1 MTDFFISY
9 TQADRNWAVW
19 IAWILEEKGYTT
31 VIQDWDF
38 RPGGNFVLDM
48 QKAAAGTERTVAIL
62 SPDYLKSRFSAAEW
76 AAAFA
81 KDPTGEKGI
90 LLPVRVREVELA
102 GLLPQV
108 VYIDLVG
115 RDEDTSRERLLAGI
129 KRERAKPAGKP
140 AFPGPRPLFPGSL
153 KGNPTPALPLD
164 VIPDPGPLPAG
175 SRMPFAPNPLFVG
188 RREDLRTLARQLQA
202 GETSAVGQV
211 EIAAATGLGGIGK
224 TQLAAEFVHRYGR
237 SFDGGVFWMSFA
249 DPAAVPAEVAACGR
263 SLDLHPSHDT
273 LPLDQQV
280 RLVEEAWAR
289 SIPRLLVF
297 DNCEEEA
304 LLDRWR
310 PRTGGARVLVTSR
323 RQRWDRSLG
332 VQSIQISTLPRAA
345 SIELLR
351 KFRPDVPREE
361 PALSDIA
368 AELGDL
374 PLALY
379 LAGSFLERYAE
390 APDGQPAAYLEALRQ
405 GGLLRHPSLQGKFA
419 GISPTSHETHV
430 GRTFAL
436 SIEKLKPE
444 VEIDALALALLAR
457 AVHFAPGEPIPRELL
472 LKTMNLESNA
482 RLQAEDALSRLTALG
497 LLEAGKAGA
506 LVMHRLVAEF
516 ARGSDGGEDARNAV
530 EESLLAEANRLN
542 RAGIPG
548 PLLAWQPHLRA
559 VTEIARK
566 RETTNAAGLCN
577 TLGYH
582 LWMIGDYS
590 GARPYW
596 ERALAIHEKDLGA
609 EHPDTARS
617 LNNLGALLQSQ
628 GDLVAARP
636 YYERALAIREK
647 VLGAEHPDTAL
658 SLNNLGFLLQRQGDL
673 ATARPHFER
682 ALAIWEKAL
691 GAEHPN
697 TARSLNNLGFLLRSQ
712 GDLAAAR
719 PYFERALA
727 ILEKALGAEHPDTA
741 TSLGN
746 LGGLLQSQGDLAAAR
761 PYFERAFAI
770 RGKVLGAEHPD
781 TALSLN
787 NLGGLLQ
794 SQGDLAAAR
803 PYHERALAIL
813 EARLGPDHPD
823 TKIAR
828 ENLAA
833 LGRLG
838 AGRERRGG
846 LKALLGRL
854 FKTS

>member
-1 MTDFFISY
+1 MNARAGEERYAFVLHKTPAAMTDFFISY
-9 TQADRNWAVW
+9 TQADRDWAVW
-19 IAWILEEKGYTT
+19 IAWVLEEKGYTSI
-31 VIQDWDF
+31 IQDWDF

-48 QKAAAGTERTVAIL
+48 QRAAAGTERTVAIL
-62 SPDYLKSRFSAAEW
+62 SPDYLQSRFTAPEW

-90 LLPVRVREVELA
+90 LLSVRVCEVELA

-115 RDEDTSRERLLAGI
+115 LDQDTCRVRLLAGI
-129 KRERAKPAGKP
+129 KRERAKPVKPP
-140 AFPGPRPLFPGSL
+140 AFPGSPPPFPGSP
-153 KGNPTPALPLD
+153 KDNPTPALPINVL
-164 VIPDPGPLPAG
+164 PDPGPLPAG

-188 RREDLRTLARQLQA
+188 RQEDLRTLARQLQA

-237 SFDGGVFWMSFA
+237 SFAGGVFWMRFE

-263 SLDLHPSHDT
+263 SLDLHPSYDS

-280 RLVEEAWAR
+280 RLVEEAWTR

-304 LLDRWR
+304 LLAHWR

-323 RQRWDRSLG
+323 RQRWARSLAI
-332 VQSIQISTLPRAA
+332 QSVQISTLPRAA

-351 KFRPDVPREE
+351 KFRPDVPQED
-361 PALSDIA
+361 PTLSAIA

-374 PLALY
+374 PLALH

-405 GGLLRHPSLQGKFA
+405 GGLLQHPSLQGKFA
-419 GISPTSHETHV
+419 SISPTSHEAHV

-436 SIEKLKPE
+436 SLEKLKPE
-444 VEIDALALALLAR
+444 DETDALALALLAR
-457 AVHFAPGEPIPRELL
+457 AAHFAPGEPIPRELL
-472 LKTMNLESNA
+472 LKTVNLEASA
-482 RLQAEDALSRLTALG
+482 RLQAEDALARLTALG
-497 LLEAGKAGA
+497 LLEVGKAGA

-516 ARGSDGGEDARNAV
+516 ARGFEGGEDARNAV
-530 EESLLAEANRLN
+530 EERLLNEANRLN
-542 RAGIPG
+542 NAGIPG

-559 VTEIARK
+559 ITEIARR
-566 RETTNAAGLCN
+566 RETTNAARLCN

-590 GARPYW
+590 GARPYF
-596 ERALAIHEKDLGA
+596 ERALAINEKVLGSEHSDTARSLNNLGALLDSQGDLAAARPYYERALAIREKDLGAEHPHTATSLNNLGFLFQSQGDLVAARPYYERALAIWEKFLGA

-628 GDLVAARP
+628 GELEAARP
-636 YYERALAIREK
+636 YYERALAIHEK
-647 VLGAEHPDTAL
+647 VLGTEHPDTAT
-658 SLNNLGFLLQRQGDL
+658 SLNNLGV
-673 ATARPHFER
+673 
-682 ALAIWEKAL
+682 
-691 GAEHPN
+691 
-697 TARSLNNLGFLLRSQ
+697 LLRSQ

-727 ILEKALGAEHPDTA
+727 ILE
-741 TSLGN
+741 
-746 LGGLLQSQGDLAAAR
+746 
-761 PYFERAFAI
+761 
-770 RGKVLGAEHPD
+770 
-781 TALSLN
+781 
-787 NLGGLLQ
+787 
-794 SQGDLAAAR
+794 
-803 PYHERALAIL
+803 
-813 EARLGPDHPD
+813 ARLGPDHPN

-828 ENLAA
+828 ENLVA

-838 AGRERRGG
+838 GG
-846 LKALLGRL
+846 GKGEVG
-854 FKTS
+854 